1 MFTLSTSVCSHRR
14 HDVLE
19 GATIS
24 TQQQPRPY
32 HHGDLKAALVAAGL
46 ELVRHEGPDALG
58 LREASR
64 TVGVTPNAVYRHFR
78 DRAAL
83 ALAVAEQAQEKL
95 ADLMR
100 HRVDA
105 IDTTDAADRATGR
118 LRAIGLAYVEF
129 ARHEPGLFQLAFRS
143 HEQLAADTDRIEPA
157 PFRML
162 NDALDELVDVGLLPS
177 ARREH
182 AEWAAWSAVH
192 GFADLATRGPLH
204 AQPGTI
210 TDMLASLVVDRA
222 ITGIL
227 GTDSTP

>member
-14 HDVLE
+14 HVVWG

-24 TQQQPRPY
+24 TPKQSKPY
-32 HHGDLKAALVAAGL
+32 HHGDLKAALVVAGL

-64 TVGVTPNAVYRHFR
+64 AVGVTPNAVYRHFR
-78 DRAAL
+78 DRAGL
-83 ALAVAEQAQEKL
+83 ALAVAEQAQEEF
-95 ADLMR
+95 ADVIR
-100 HRVDA
+100 RRVDA
-105 IDTTDAADRATGR
+105 VTITDAADRATGR

-129 ARHEPGLFQLAFRS
+129 ARGEPGLFQLAFRS
-143 HEQLAADTDRIEPA
+143 HDQLAADTNRIEPA

-177 ARREH
+177 GRREH

-222 ITGIL
+222 IAGIL
-227 GTDSTP
+227 GNDSTP